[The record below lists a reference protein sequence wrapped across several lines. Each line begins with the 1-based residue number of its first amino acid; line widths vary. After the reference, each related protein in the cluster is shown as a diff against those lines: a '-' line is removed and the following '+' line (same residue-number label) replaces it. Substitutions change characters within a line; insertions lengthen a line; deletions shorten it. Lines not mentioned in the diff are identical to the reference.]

1 MQRTMI
7 TIVLIGLYSRRN
19 VQMSGWLWTWAQN
32 YSLKFTDA
40 QHSMRISEEVHK
52 WCLLLQMDL
61 VRVVCL
67 ILWCAWS
74 SMTHIQIL
82 TKQTSA
88 RDYIK
93 GTHHQPSI
101 KITNILPTVHNVK
114 SLQDDLLFRMNSQLS
129 CARQQDWFSPS
140 LLNFSHFSSDSLA

>member
-1 MQRTMI
+1 MF
-7 TIVLIGLYSRRN
+7 VAANGSCSCGVFN
-19 VQMSGWLWTWAQN
+19 
-32 YSLKFTDA
+32 SL
-40 QHSMRISEEVHK
+40 
-52 WCLLLQMDL
+52 
-61 VRVVCL
+61 VC
-67 ILWCAWS
+67 WS

-82 TKQTSA
+82 TKQSSA

-129 CARQQDWFSPS
+129 CARQQD
-140 LLNFSHFSSDSLA
+140 